1 MVENINQ
8 AYQNMPSS
16 SKADFYTSTGKKVG
30 DFVLGFF
37 GIWVVIV
44 IVSLIFAGIQNI
56 VNIRSGFG
64 NIMFF
69 VLPLILLILGLL
81 FMALFF
87 KIGRRYLAIGI
98 LSSAILPLLVYGAC
112 WVVIIGAGGFY

>member
-8 AYQNMPSS
+8 TYQNVQSS
-16 SKADFYTSTGKKVG
+16 GKSDFYTSTGKKVG

-44 IVSLIFAGIQNI
+44 IVSLIFAGIRSLM
-56 VNIRSGFG
+56 NIRSGFG
-64 NIMFF
+64 SIMFF

-81 FMALFF
+81 LMGLFF
-87 KIGRRYLAIGI
+87 KMGRRYIAIGI
-98 LSSAILPLLVYGAC
+98 LSSSVLPLLVYGAC
-112 WVVIIGAGGFY
+112 WVVIIGAGGF